1 MSEFFSIII
10 TKYLFTG
17 VIKRKSYVFSMFSG
31 FYCRL
36 GDLFIVESNVKLDI
50 MDTSTCITK
59 LLTSKTGK
67 RDRSAVASFFLF
79 KDIPH
84 TIETPSTP
92 GSTLQ
97 HFLLEKKHLT
107 HGSLGNLA
115 IEQRQRWAPL
125 PCLVMWI

>member
-84 TIETPSTP
+84 TIETPSRLYFT
-92 GSTLQ
+92 
-97 HFLLEKKHLT
+97 
-107 HGSLGNLA
+107 A
-115 IEQRQRWAPL
+115 L
-125 PCLVMWI
+125 PPREEAFDTWIFGKPCH

>member
-67 RDRSAVASFFLF
+67 TGTGVQWHPFSYSRIFL
-79 KDIPH
+79 
-84 TIETPSTP
+84 T
-92 GSTLQ
+92 
-97 HFLLEKKHLT
+97 
-107 HGSLGNLA
+107 
-115 IEQRQRWAPL
+115 R
-125 PCLVMWI
+125 